1 MMTTVN
7 VTMSDSTYVNNV
19 QTAIHYLNI
28 IKSKGNVA
36 YTHDGLYHADDVFSA
51 TLLTLMGDGHNRI
64 EIKRSREFKWG
75 EQFTFDVGGGPFDH
89 HQGNEYRDNDAQL
102 GIYAAFGKLWNVF
115 GPYFINCYCT
125 GLSIK
130 SKIKIWKSIDMKL
143 VQWIDHTDNTGEM
156 NPLNYVINSVRS
168 TRLSYSDGDVA
179 FNMAVKSAEEYLY
192 TIIFSELELAKGY
205 EKCYRAFKSEDQIG
219 VVMDYAPLDR
229 EWFNASNHCWIAS
242 PNPDGTIT
250 VQFNPNKLP
259 KEYWGVA
266 NKGDIIFIHKG
277 GWTGKV
283 KSLSILN
290 EIFG

>member
-1 MMTTVN
+1 MTVVN
-7 VTMSDSTYVNNV
+7 STTSDSTYADRV

-28 IKSKGNVA
+28 IESKGNVA

-51 TLLTLMGDGHNRI
+51 ALLQLIGNGYDEI

-89 HQGNEYRDNDAQL
+89 HQGNEYRDEDTQT
-102 GIYAAFGKLWNVF
+102 GIYAAFGKLWNIF
-115 GPYFINCYCT
+115 GPYFINCYCI
-125 GLSIK
+125 GLSIG

-143 VQWIDHTDNTGEM
+143 VQWIDYTDNTGEM
-156 NPLNYVINSVRS
+156 NPLNYIINSTRSVRM
-168 TRLSYSDGDVA
+168 SYTDENEA
-179 FNMAVKSAEEYLY
+179 FSEAVKSAREYLH
-192 TIIFSELELAKGY
+192 TIIFSELELAKGH
-205 EKCYRAFKSEDQIG
+205 EKCYQAFESENQIG
-219 VVMDYAPLDR
+219 AIMDYVPLDR

-242 PNPDGTIT
+242 PNPDGTIA

-259 KEYWGVA
+259 KKYWGVT

-290 EIFG
+290 EIFR